1 MSTHV
6 PTLEEV
12 AQTAGVSR
20 STASRAI
27 NGGSRVSPEAQAAV
41 DDAIARLG
49 YIPNRAARSLV
60 TRRTNSIALVV
71 PEPDERVLSDPFFAA
86 TLRGMNASLKDT
98 DLQLVLL
105 IDKPGESSGR
115 MGRYLRNGHVDGAI
129 VVSHHRKDDLESV
142 IDVSRLPAVFV
153 GRPFKVFPGLRFVD
167 VDNFAGGVL
176 ATQHLVDRGRT
187 NIAHI
192 SGPTDMTAGEDRQAG
207 WRHALTGAG
216 LPEGPLAGGDFT
228 TAAGIVA
235 MEAILAADPTVDA
248 VFAASDLMAVGALRV
263 LAKHGRSVPDDVAVV
278 GYDDLGVAEGTVPA
292 LTTICN
298 PVVRMARYAT
308 DELLAR
314 LGVLRT
320 GDLDDPPADISSVVM
335 DDGHMVLA
343 PELVE
348 RSST

>member
-1 MSTHV
+1 MHV

-27 NGGSRVSPEAQAAV
+27 NGGSRVSPEAQTAV

-105 IDKPGESSGR
+105 IDKPGETSGR
-115 MGRYLRNGHVDGAI
+115 IGRYLRNGHVDGAI

-167 VDNFAGGVL
+167 VDNFGGGVI
-176 ATQHLVDRGRT
+176 ATQHLIARGRR

-192 SGPTDMTAGEDRQAG
+192 AGPSDMTAGEDRQAG
-207 WRHALTGAG
+207 WRHALAQQG

-228 TAAGIVA
+228 TAAGIEA
-235 MEAILAADPTVDA
+235 MEAILAEDPTVDG
-248 VFAASDLMAVGALRV
+248 VFAASDLMAVGAMRV

-278 GYDDLGVAEGTVPA
+278 GYDDLGVAEGAIPA
-292 LTTICN
+292 LTTVRN
-298 PVVRMARYAT
+298 PVVRMARHAT
-308 DELLAR
+308 DELLTT
-314 LGVLRT
+314 LGVFSAD
-320 GDLDDPPADISSVVM
+320 DLSEPPHDVTSTMAE
-335 DDGHMVLA
+335 DGHTVLA